1 VAGALLLALGAP
13 AQTNAPQM
21 LLRVVDADTGQ
32 PVPGV
37 KVRAWVR
44 ADPTD
49 ASGVSLIPL
58 PKPESEN
65 FAYRITLSKDGYVGQ
80 YITWSKSQHDK
91 IQDIPTNFLAS
102 LQKGLSIG
110 GVVKNDK
117 GEPVPGARVIL
128 SGPVPGD
135 VGERVRSVV
144 APNFHAERT
153 DADGQ
158 WRFGEAPRDLET
170 LLFRVIQPD
179 YVSTVFA
186 CQGAETELEGVVFL
200 PKEDLLAGKA
210 VMALGHGI
218 ELAGRVVNPAGQ
230 PVADAAITRN
240 HEWRNPAAALA
251 SDADGRFKILNLR
264 PGQIYLTIQAK
275 GLAAQTLLLTLSNAM
290 PESVSGNSPG
300 SPPTDRSAGVPPAS
314 SGGVTPPVLNS
325 QTRSELKIQLA
336 PGKVFQGKVVD
347 PSGQPIAGATAQ
359 MDRQELGPLEYDWSV
374 ATGADGRFNWDSA
387 PDGPHPYFFSAAGYH
402 PRSEPALVAD
412 GRDHVITLRQ
422 KTPGDKTMIDGQVA
436 DAVSKAPL
444 PKFTLYVQEFTGRSA
459 SRFEQAVS
467 NADGHYTAAVDTG
480 ADAYLISVGVPDYRV
495 ETSNMKAPGDGDL
508 RLDFALEKEPGQ
520 SGQLYCLA
528 GRFILDGYA
537 GQINWT
543 NQDIRLYTVVPPPAL
558 TATEP
563 EEQRAEFE
571 QFLETP
577 AGQAWAR
584 SHRSYDAEVAG
595 DGAFQIHDVP
605 EGTYRLQGNL
615 RQSPAEG
622 ADRIASLD
630 TNIFVSPARGDSNAA
645 VDLGRI
651 EIPAQKTQQ
660 TLRIGD
666 LAPAFEVKTLDG
678 APLRLADFRGK
689 FVLLD
694 FWATWCR
701 PCVHE
706 TPFLKAACKSFGA
719 NARFAMISL
728 SLDADPAAPEEFARK
743 NDIQWTQGFLGEWS
757 KSVVTPLYG
766 VEGIPSIFLIAPDG
780 KIIARDLRGEEI
792 SEAVAKVLGL
802 P

>member
-1 VAGALLLALGAP
+1 MLDRATVSGRSRPARTAAAVAGALLLVLGAP
-13 AQTNAPQM
+13 AQTNDPQM

-37 KVRAWVR
+37 KVRAWIR

-80 YITWSKSQHDK
+80 YITWSKSQRDK
-91 IQDIPTNFLAS
+91 VQDIPTNFLAR
-102 LQKGLSIG
+102 LQKGVSVG

-128 SGPVPGD
+128 SGPVPGN

-170 LLFRVIQPD
+170 LLFRVIQSD

-186 CQGAETELEGVVFL
+186 CQGAEPDLEGVVFL

-218 ELAGRVVNPAGQ
+218 ELAGRVVDPAGQ

-240 HEWRNPAAALA
+240 HEWRNPGAALA
-251 SDADGRFKILNLR
+251 SGADGRFKIVNLR
-264 PGQIYLTIQAK
+264 PGQLYLTIQAK

-290 PESVSGNSPG
+290 PDLTIP
-300 SPPTDRSAGVPPAS
+300 
-314 SGGVTPPVLNS
+314 
-325 QTRSELKIQLA
+325 LA
-336 PGKVFQGKVVD
+336 PGRVFQGKVQD
-347 PSGQPIAGATAQ
+347 PSGQPVAGATAQ
-359 MDRQELGPLEYDWSV
+359 MDRQELGPLEYDWTV
-374 ATGADGRFNWDSA
+374 ATGPDGRFNWDSA
-387 PDGPHPYFFSAAGYH
+387 PDGPHPYFFSAPGYH
-402 PRSEPALVAD
+402 LRTEPALLAD
-412 GRDHVITLRQ
+412 GREHLITLRP
-422 KTPGDKTMIDGQVA
+422 KTAGDKTMIDGQVT
-436 DAVSKAPL
+436 DAASKAPL
-444 PKFTLYVQEFTGRSA
+444 PKFNLYVQEFAGRAA
-459 SRFEQAVS
+459 SHFEQAVS

-480 ADAYLISVGVPDYRV
+480 ADSYLISVGVPDYRV

-520 SGQLYCLA
+520 SGLLYRLA
-528 GRFILDGYA
+528 GRFILNGYA

-543 NQDIRLYTVVPPPAL
+543 NQDIRAYTVVPPPTL
-558 TATEP
+558 SATDP

-571 QFLETP
+571 HFLETP

-584 SHRSYDAEVAG
+584 SHRSYDAEVAA

-615 RQSPAEG
+615 RQSPPDG
-622 ADRIASLD
+622 ADRTASLD
-630 TNIFVSPARGDSNAA
+630 TNVFVSPASAGSNAA
-645 VDLGRI
+645 VDLGSI
-651 EIPAQKTQQ
+651 EIQVQKTLQS
-660 TLRIGD
+660 LRIGD
-666 LAPAFEVKTLDG
+666 LAPLFEVKTLDG
-678 APLRLADFRGK
+678 APLHLADFRGK

-719 NARFAMISL
+719 NPRFAMISL
-728 SLDADPAAPEEFARK
+728 SLDADPAAPKAFASK
-743 NDIQWTQGFLGEWS
+743 NEIQWEQGFLGEWS
-757 KSVVTPLYG
+757 KSPVTPLYG
-766 VEGIPSIFLIAPDG
+766 VEGIPAIFLIGPDG
-780 KIIARDLRGEEI
+780 KIIARDLREEAI
-792 SEAVAKVLGL
+792 SEAVAKALSL